1 MKERKFQQT
10 EKVWIEKKDSYEYIW
25 IEKEHQPNRMEKQ
38 TENEK
43 FNWIHLFND
52 IEQNFV
58 CILLKFI

>member
-1 MKERKFQQT
+1 MCDTQSERGASERENEIL
-10 EKVWIEKKDSYEYIW
+10 EKSNEQ
-25 IEKEHQPNRMEKQ
+25 HEKQ

-58 CILLKFI
+58 CIILKFI